1 MFILIYVDDI
11 IITTSTSSAI
21 DDLLQQLCIEFAI
34 KDLGPINFFL
44 VVEVIPLQ
52 SGLLL
57 SQKRYIIDLLKK
69 TNMLEAKPKSSPMSS
84 SHMLLAFEGDPVE
97 DPSLFRSKIGS
108 LQYLS
113 LTRIDLA
120 FFVNRVCQFMH
131 RLTQPH
137 LQAVKQI
144 LLYLKHSITHGLL
157 LERSYSSQLVA

>member
-1 MFILIYVDDI
+1 
-11 IITTSTSSAI
+11 
-21 DDLLQQLCIEFAI
+21 
-34 KDLGPINFFL
+34 L

-131 RLTQPH
+131 RLT
-137 LQAVKQI
+137 
-144 LLYLKHSITHGLL
+144 
-157 LERSYSSQLVA
+157 